1 MTNNRKTKKGRS
13 SSPSSSQSS
22 RSSMNKSPHAME
34 RLISKSKK
42 GSKTKNKQSLSL
54 LANTVIGVVTLFL
67 ASAVISIALNSPS
80 IQNLATVMP
89 QNSVRMMQSNTKPF
103 GGPPP
108 TQANSGF
115 VLSSPSPPYP
125 TQLDMQVPSPG
136 NAGHMFAQARST
148 EAGHAKNTV
157 MNNNNHNGQGDEHL
171 ISLDSDF
178 IVATPS
184 QPKARNYM
192 DHGEMSRYLYDY
204 YYYDSSSQAFH
215 LHDEYTTFPDKH
227 HKPAALSSTSNFQS
241 SLPLSGKHQP
251 TLCQDGIT
259 YGFSD
264 LGTLRNA
271 IHELN
276 DAYNHAVSRWNH
288 YNSALSEYELIR
300 TKHSHQH
307 FGVHVPGGQDGGQPG
322 EIEIEAPPSLPQHLF
337 DILEIEPDSF
347 VICPHVT
354 LRPPLGRYM
363 PIHINAEDVVVE
375 CDSCVID
382 TPGTHFSFG
391 QYAKNI
397 VVRGITLM
405 GATESSVIFRN
416 NGAEVSFEDC
426 YWVNNQSIGMHGA
439 VADMNSTSTVKFYRC
454 EISDVKQTPP
464 RPGMQGVQN
473 TVASS
478 LTLRN

>member
-13 SSPSSSQSS
+13 SSPSSSMSS
-22 RSSMNKSPHAME
+22 SKVSNKSSHAME
-34 RLISKSKK
+34 RLMSKSKK
-42 GSKTKNKQSLSL
+42 ASKKKNKQSLSL

-67 ASAVISIALNSPS
+67 TSAVISIALNSPS

-89 QNSVRMMQSNTKPF
+89 QNSVRMMQSNTRPF
-103 GGPPP
+103 GVPPP
-108 TQANSGF
+108 TQANSG
-115 VLSSPSPPYP
+115 LGHSSPSSSYP
-125 TQLDMQVPSPG
+125 THLDVQVPSPG
-136 NAGHMFAQARST
+136 NAGHMFAHARST
-148 EAGHAKNTV
+148 DSGLAKNTDL
-157 MNNNNHNGQGDEHL
+157 NHNKDERL

-184 QPKARNYM
+184 NTQPPKTRKYM
-192 DHGEMSRYLYDY
+192 DHSEMSRYLYDY
-204 YYYDSSSQAFH
+204 YYYDSTSQAFH

-227 HKPAALSSTSNFQS
+227 PKPQSAISSSSNFQS
-241 SLPLSGKHQP
+241 SLPLSGKYQP
-251 TLCQDGIT
+251 SLCQDGQT

-264 LGTLRNA
+264 LGTLRHA

-276 DAYNHAVSRWNH
+276 DAYTHAVSRWNH
-288 YNSALSEYELIR
+288 YNSAFEEYETIR
-300 TKHSHQH
+300 TKHRHQH
-307 FGVHVPGGQDGGQPG
+307 FGGGDGGQQG
-322 EIEIEAPPSLPQHLF
+322 GQLVDIEAPPPLPQHLT
-337 DILEIEPDSF
+337 DLLEVEPDPF
-347 VICPHVT
+347 VICPHAT

-363 PIHINAEDVVVE
+363 PIHINAEDVLVE

-391 QYAKNI
+391 PYAKNT

-405 GATESSVIFRN
+405 GATESSVIFRHD
-416 NGAEVSFEDC
+416 GAEVSFEDC
-426 YWVNNQSIGMHGA
+426 YWVNNQSVGMHGA

-464 RPGMQGVQN
+464 RPGMQGVN